1 MSAPSADERVR
12 QSWKYARGYCFVQEL
27 RTTSDAELRRLMGV
41 LRIDENVTAEGLKLA
56 WRERMRE
63 NHPDKGGSD
72 KDAQVAS
79 CLSAVWTTT
88 SIPGDFEGL
97 PLN

>member
-1 MSAPSADERVR
+1 MTAPSADERVSLS
-12 QSWKYARGYCFVQEL
+12 QNMQNFSGAIQEL

-41 LRIDENVTAEGLKLA
+41 LRIDETVTVERLKLA

-79 CLSAVWTTT
+79 CLSA
-88 SIPGDFEGL
+88 
-97 PLN
+97 N